1 MYSEVLL
8 PGKGCGVVA
17 SRDISPGELII
28 AETPLILLPWW
39 VRHSMF
45 PGNSARLSPTV
56 SLLCLL
62 LAGRRNS
69 TSSDVSG
76 TSQPNNAP
84 SSSSYTT
91 LKSALRRR
99 KL

>member
-45 PGNSARLSPTV
+45 PGNSARMAPTV